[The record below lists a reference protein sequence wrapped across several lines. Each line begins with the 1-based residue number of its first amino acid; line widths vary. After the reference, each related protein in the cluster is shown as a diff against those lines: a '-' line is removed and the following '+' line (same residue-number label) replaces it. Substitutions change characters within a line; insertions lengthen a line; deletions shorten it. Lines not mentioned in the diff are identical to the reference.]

1 MPDSL
6 LSKFL
11 DNPLRDILYL
21 QSVRTSLLPTVVSIL
36 LFGLQIPRSPVRLFE
51 HNDLRSLEDV
61 LLGVE
66 KERQKRGGP
75 LTRRCIVI
83 EPRGHI
89 REGHGHALFTQNP
102 TYYWLLICINRTS

>member
-1 MPDSL
+1 MPDSR
-6 LSKFL
+6 LSRFL

-66 KERQKRGGP
+66 KERRKRGGP
-75 LTRRCIVI
+75 LTRICIVI

-89 REGHGHALFTQNP
+89 REGRGHA
-102 TYYWLLICINRTS
+102 